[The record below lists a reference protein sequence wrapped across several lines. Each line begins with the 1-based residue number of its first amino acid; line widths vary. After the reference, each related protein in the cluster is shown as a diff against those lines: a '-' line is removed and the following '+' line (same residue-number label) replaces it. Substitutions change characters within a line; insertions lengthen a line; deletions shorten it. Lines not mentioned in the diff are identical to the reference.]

1 MQKLLSHVRR
11 AVDEYGMINEGDKI
25 AVGVSGGK
33 DSLTML
39 LALAKLRLFYPKKYE
54 ICAITLDMGF
64 DGVDFSPIRQFC
76 DELDVNYVLKKTDL
90 KEIIFDIRQEKSPCA
105 LCAKMRRGALH
116 DAALEQGYNKVALGH
131 HHDDVIETFFL
142 SLIYEGR
149 VNCFSPVT
157 YLDRKNIHLIR
168 PLIYTTE
175 ADVRSAVRK
184 MEIPVVHNPCPANGN
199 TKRQEI
205 KDMLTSMSKTDKELK
220 KRLFTAIQNSGVTGW
235 GDRVMIGRKCID
247 TGK

>member
-1 MQKLLSHVRR
+1 MQKLLSRVRR
-11 AVDEYGMINEGDKI
+11 AIDEYGMIAEGDKI
-25 AVGVSGGK
+25 AIGVSGGK

-39 LALAKLRLFYPKKYE
+39 LALAKLQLFYPHKYE

-64 DGVDFSPIRQFC
+64 ESVDFSPIQQFC
-76 DELDVNYVLKKTDL
+76 DELGVNYVLKKTDL
-90 KEIIFDIRQEKSPCA
+90 KEIIFDIRQEKNPCA

-116 DAALEQGYNKVALGH
+116 DAALEEGCNKVALGH

-175 ADVRSAVRK
+175 ADVRSIVKRTS
-184 MEIPVVHNPCPANGN
+184 IPVVHNPCPANGN

-205 KDMLTSMSKTDKELK
+205 KDMLTDMSKTDKELK
-220 KRLFTAIQNSGVTGW
+220 KRLFTAIQNSGITGW
-235 GDRVMIGRKCID
+235 GERVMIGRKPIEY
-247 TGK
+247 

>member
-11 AVDEYGMINEGDKI
+11 AIDEYAMIDDGDRI

-33 DSLTML
+33 DSMALLT
-39 LALAKLRLFYPKKYE
+39 ALAHLRRFYPKRFDVV
-54 ICAITLDMGF
+54 ALTLDMGF
-64 DGVDFSPIRQFC
+64 DGVDFSPVARFC
-76 DELDVNYVLKKTDL
+76 ESLEVPFELRKTDL
-90 KEIIFDIRQEKSPCA
+90 KEIIFDIRKETNPCA

-116 DAALEQGYNKVALGH
+116 DLALEHGCGKVALGH
-131 HHDDVIETFFL
+131 HNDDAIETFFL

-168 PLIYTTE
+168 PLLYTSE
-175 ADVRSAVRK
+175 SDIRGIVRRY
-184 MEIPVVHNPCPANGN
+184 ELPVVHNPCPANGY

-205 KDMLTSMSKTDKELK
+205 KDMLADMSADDRDLK
-220 KRLFTAIQNSGVTGW
+220 KRLFTAIQNSGISGW
-235 GDRVMIGRKCID
+235 GDRVMKGRKPVL
-247 TGK
+247 